1 MQKRGNLIG
10 GMIVLVT
17 LTACVNS
24 VEEHPMYPA
33 GEQESIA
40 YSSEQLYL
48 NQLDSE
54 LIYVYDEM
62 EYRVEARLI
71 SQDTTEG
78 PGSGNDLTKNVESII
93 VPHEAVVSTNDD
105 NNMLIMNGEGYSYA
119 YELIESNYMEM
130 ASIIQ
135 TFEESI
141 QKSESNHRVSLTNL
155 HFGDYPEIADFDYFT
170 MADREHE
177 NMYMLLKEEKIDNQL
192 YLHYV
197 IISIANDNISDELLR
212 TITSSIASI
221 KLR

>member
-1 MQKRGNLIG
+1 MKKRANIIG
-10 GMIVLVT
+10 GALVLVT
-17 LTACVNS
+17 LTACVDS

-33 GEQESIA
+33 GEQESIEH
-40 YSSEQLYL
+40 SSEQLYL

-71 SQDTTEG
+71 SQETTEG
-78 PGSGNDLTKNVESII
+78 PGSGNDLTENVESII
-93 VPHEAVVSTNDD
+93 VPQEAVVSSNDD
-105 NNMLIMNGEGYSYA
+105 NNMLIINGQGYSYA

-141 QKSESNHRVSLTNL
+141 QKSEPNYRVSLTDL
-155 HFGDYPEIADFDYFT
+155 HFGDFPEIADFDYFT

-177 NMYMLLKEEKIDNQL
+177 NMYMLLKEENINDQL

-197 IISIANDNISDELLR
+197 IISIANDNVRDELLR

-221 KLR
+221 NLR